1 MEEKDTATDA
11 VTNAA
16 DSTDTMPSVPT
27 AGTST
32 AAALSNASTIT
43 TSTAPAPNVPNLT
56 STQRKNAK
64 RCANEE
70 ARKKDNQRIK
80 AQRKKAAAVKKA
92 GKGEVADL
100 FVHGKED
107 GDGED
112 AEGVNGED

>member
-1 MEEKDTATDA
+1 
-11 VTNAA
+11 
-16 DSTDTMPSVPT
+16 MPSVPT